1 MLFSALAG
9 FTYVRLLKRSHVHTH
24 TYSRTFRRL
33 ARGLVIPEA
42 GFEKLRV
49 VDELL
54 VSDGKTVEVVEVDLT
69 APWFAG
75 AVEVCRG
82 RTWGWGGFVCVFNK
96 LIVEWWKW
104 GGGF

>member
-1 MLFSALAG
+1 M
-9 FTYVRLLKRSHVHTH
+9 
-24 TYSRTFRRL
+24 
-33 ARGLVIPEA
+33 IPEA

-54 VSDGKTVEVVEVDLT
+54 VSDGKTVEVVEVDFT

-82 RTWGWGGFVCVFNK
+82 RTWGWGGFVCVFNN
-96 LIVEWWKW
+96 ETDR
-104 GGGF
+104 